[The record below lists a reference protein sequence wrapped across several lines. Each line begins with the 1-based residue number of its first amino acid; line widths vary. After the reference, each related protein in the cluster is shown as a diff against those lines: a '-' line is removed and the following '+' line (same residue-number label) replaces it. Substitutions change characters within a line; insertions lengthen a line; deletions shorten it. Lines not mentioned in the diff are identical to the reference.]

1 MRINLLSVAGA
12 DLLWSFARYNVSA
25 TEILF
30 NGSWKM
36 TKKRRITFQKV
47 SSVLVILFGIVMVLA
62 AILELGGFTIMR
74 LAVDDVELGARQ
86 ISELLATM
94 GGFSLVLAVA
104 SIVAGIMGFRNAAL
118 GKEKLVRCGRI
129 GFGILVVLV
138 MYYAFLFVVDTLDV
152 SDFMVAA
159 LPLLY
164 TISVVLNEKGTIQEG
179 ETRA

>member
-1 MRINLLSVAGA
+1 MRINLLLVAGA

-36 TKKRRITFQKV
+36 TKKRRINFQKV

-104 SIVAGIMGFRNAAL
+104 SIVAGIMGFRNAGL

>member
-152 SDFMVAA
+152 SDFMIAA

>member
-1 MRINLLSVAGA
+1 
-12 DLLWSFARYNVSA
+12 
-25 TEILF
+25 
-30 NGSWKM
+30 M

-118 GKEKLVRCGRI
+118 GKEKLVG
-129 GFGILVVLV
+129 GSVLES
-138 MYYAFLFVVDTLDV
+138 LW
-152 SDFMVAA
+152 S
-159 LPLLY
+159 
-164 TISVVLNEKGTIQEG
+164 
-179 ETRA
+179 